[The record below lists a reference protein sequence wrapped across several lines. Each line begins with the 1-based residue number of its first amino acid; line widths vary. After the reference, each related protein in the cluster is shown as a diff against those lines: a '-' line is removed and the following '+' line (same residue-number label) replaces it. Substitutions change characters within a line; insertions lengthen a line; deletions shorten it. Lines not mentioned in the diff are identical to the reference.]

1 MKKQILIDI
10 SYFVQEDRKTG
21 IYRVLRSILLE
32 LLQNPPKEYSV
43 RPIYAVSPDSG
54 FFYANT
60 CIYDR
65 FSIKLGIDD
74 TSVYYRKGDIFIV
87 GLDFSTHSE
96 NFYSKI
102 TPYIINNG
110 VKIYTVLYDLLPI
123 ELPHMYP
130 QYAVNIFNKW
140 LHEITQFNG
149 VICASKSTAS
159 VFQTWANK
167 NNILLNSSFTID
179 WFHLGSDVENSA
191 PTLGLPKDGQ
201 NILPILEKKV
211 TILMVGSLKPRKGYS
226 QVLKA
231 FEELWKRNIDINLV
245 IVGKYRYNMDNV
257 VLKIKE
263 NKEFCSR
270 LFWLDHVSDE
280 YLEKLYEVSTVVL
293 MAAEEE
299 GFGLPIV
306 EAARYKKPLILR
318 NIPVFK
324 EIAENHAFFFSG
336 LEPSDLATAIEHWLT
351 LYSEGMVPTTEGMK
365 ILTWKE
371 STEQLLNKLLQ

>member
-1 MKKQILIDI
+1 
-10 SYFVQEDRKTG
+10 
-21 IYRVLRSILLE
+21 
-32 LLQNPPKEYSV
+32 
-43 RPIYAVSPDSG
+43 
-54 FFYANT
+54 
-60 CIYDR
+60 
-65 FSIKLGIDD
+65 
-74 TSVYYRKGDIFIV
+74 
-87 GLDFSTHSE
+87 
-96 NFYSKI
+96 
-102 TPYIINNG
+102 
-110 VKIYTVLYDLLPI
+110 
-123 ELPHMYP
+123 
-130 QYAVNIFNKW
+130 
-140 LHEITQFNG
+140 
-149 VICASKSTAS
+149 
-159 VFQTWANK
+159 
-167 NNILLNSSFTID
+167 
-179 WFHLGSDVENSA
+179 
-191 PTLGLPKDGQ
+191 
-201 NILPILEKKV
+201 
-211 TILMVGSLKPRKGYS
+211 
-226 QVLKA
+226 
-231 FEELWKRNIDINLV
+231 
-245 IVGKYRYNMDNV
+245 MDNV